1 MQTARGDQLAGKKSR
16 SAQTLAQNKARTG
29 SWLRVEVLQYKAPPT
44 QGNTKNKVKNTL
56 ARSSRG
62 KEPK

>member
-1 MQTARGDQLAGKKSR
+1 MQTARGDKLAGKKSR
-16 SAQTLAQNKARTG
+16 SAQTLAQNKVRTS
-29 SWLRVEVLQYKAPPT
+29 SWLRVEVLQYKAPST